1 MPRVVSGVSGISATS
16 TFAVRME
23 QHVAEGIIEKCQEPR
38 AVVASVVG
46 AFPEAYGAE
55 AAFALTAVAAGL
67 EHPVLQ
73 NQDDYFPQRQE
84 LYRCAALLAAD
95 ICAVEVLTR
104 QRSTCAAIR
113 AFWDSSG
120 EGFFRN

>member
-1 MPRVVSGVSGISATS
+1 
-16 TFAVRME
+16 ME
-23 QHVAEGIIEKCQEPR
+23 QHVAEGIIERCQEPR
-38 AVVASVVG
+38 AVVASVIG
-46 AFPEAYGAE
+46 AFPHAYGAE

-95 ICAVEVLTR
+95 ICAVEVIT
-104 QRSTCAAIR
+104 QKRSTCAAIS
-113 AFWDSSG
+113 AFWDRSDEVFFQTGSS
-120 EGFFRN
+120 